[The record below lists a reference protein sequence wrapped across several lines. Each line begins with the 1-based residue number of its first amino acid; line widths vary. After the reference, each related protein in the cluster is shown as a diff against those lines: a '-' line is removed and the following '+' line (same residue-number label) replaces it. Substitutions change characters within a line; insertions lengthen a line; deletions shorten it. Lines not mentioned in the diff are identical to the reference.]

1 MGKMDTAQT
10 THTNRGYAAAV
21 GSALFLS
28 MTAIFIRHLT
38 QDYGLPAL
46 VLAYWREVIVA
57 AALALVF
64 AIIKPERL
72 CGVRGHTG

>member
-1 MGKMDTAQT
+1 MGKTPTAEN

-38 QDYGLPAL
+38 RDYAMPAL
-46 VLAYWREVIVA
+46 VLSVLYVWIFSVPATYILSPIV
-57 AALALVF
+57 
-64 AIIKPERL
+64 
-72 CGVRGHTG
+72 G